1 MSDWLARYTRQ
12 APVTSLFT
20 LIILLVYAA
29 TALQSRSL
37 LNSLHDTSLGNAWI
51 LWGPSVL
58 SEDLGPLRAV
68 GSMFLH
74 LDLGHLFL
82 NLFLLVLMGREV
94 EGFFGRGLYAAI
106 LFSGGIGA
114 AAVILLLDPLSPTA
128 GASGALYALMAVFV
142 TVCLRRGVDLR
153 APIVLILVNVGYT
166 FVATSVSFWGHL
178 GGLLTGVVMAMIL
191 LSPSRRVQ
199 QFGIA
204 GVLFLVI
211 GLVLAW
217 KMIMIGGG
225 SIEI

>member
-1 MSDWLARYTRQ
+1 MSDWLTRYTRQ

-37 LNSLHDTSLGNAWI
+37 LNSLADSSLGNSWI

-58 SEDLGPLRAV
+58 SENLGPLRAV
-68 GSMFLH
+68 GSMLLH
-74 LDLGHLFL
+74 LDLGHLFV

-94 EGFFGRGLYAAI
+94 EGFFGRGLYATI
-106 LFSGGIGA
+106 LFAGGIGA
-114 AAVILLLDPLSPTA
+114 AAAILWLDPLSPTA

-142 TVCLRRGVDLR
+142 TVCIRRGVDLR
-153 APIVLILVNVGYT
+153 APIVMILVNVGYT

-178 GGLLTGVVMAMIL
+178 GGLLTGVVMAVIL
-191 LSPSRRVQ
+191 LSRSHRVQ
-199 QFGIA
+199 QLGIA

-211 GLVLAW
+211 GLVMGW
-217 KMIMIGGG
+217 KGIMIGGVPFQV
-225 SIEI
+225 